1 MSPRIA
7 RRLAVASVV
16 GFLCLGIGC
25 SSDEQKLARHM
36 SSAEQYAAEGKRKE
50 ALIELRNALQLAPR
64 NADVNFRISR
74 LLEED
79 GKLAEAVFFL
89 RETTRLDP
97 SRTDAA
103 MAEAKLIMFDDPERA
118 EELIE
123 QVIETDPANTLAYVR
138 RSEIALARNDTE
150 GALAAALTATELQP
164 KDGMGWMQLGIT
176 NLARIR
182 EARLESREPDQ
193 DVFEGAE
200 KAFRRAD
207 ELFGGGAQARV
218 ELGRLYAAWPGHA
231 PEAGATYRSAV
242 EVARPGEPRGRV
254 AGAAASYARTV
265 EDVELLRWALEEI
278 VQNVPESLSSW
289 DQLAELEE
297 QREAGGGEQVYER
310 LIGLRPED
318 AQARVRRARFLAR
331 HERFDDAIARLE
343 KQADEGPEPPV
354 ALEEI
359 VALRL
364 ARGELEPARAATRR
378 LTADYGSHARTA
390 LATGRLALAE
400 RRNDEAAEALRRY
413 AGSEE
418 SVEGQRLL
426 ALAELGRGNH
436 PASVAAVDRALQ
448 LEGESPAELLR
459 LKASI
464 HQAAGDWPQALLT
477 MNRLARTPGIESR
490 RSDELL
496 YARALYE
503 TGRAPL
509 GKQVLERMLQASDP
523 PLQVYVEYAT
533 RERQAEPERAREYLE
548 KVLAEAPRHEGALR
562 LLIARD
568 VETGQLPAALA
579 RLDQAAA
586 TGPLPPTLL
595 LLRAQVL
602 VAQGEHARAEE
613 EARRAFAAAPNLTAA
628 LDLLAQIYAVQG
640 RIDEA
645 IASFEE
651 AEQVGA
657 LPPSGQVLLARLHL
671 SAGHR
676 KEAQGYYEK
685 ALAARDD
692 LPGAKNDLAWILAET
707 GADLDRA
714 TTLAQEA
721 SRAEPDN
728 ADFVDTLG
736 FVYLRKGLDEPALE
750 QFRFAIEL
758 SEREARKRPLFH
770 HHMGLALRAL
780 GRQGEAATAF
790 ARALEL
796 DAGFPEADEARREME
811 AAKSAA
817 AATPG

>member
-7 RRLAVASVV
+7 RRLAVAAVA
-16 GFLCLGIGC
+16 GFLSLGIGC
-25 SSDEQKLARHM
+25 SSDEQKLARHL

-50 ALIELRNALQLAPR
+50 ALIELRNALQLDPK
-64 NADVNFRISR
+64 NADVNYRISR

-118 EELIE
+118 EELIG
-123 QVIETDPANTLAYVR
+123 QVIERDPANALAYVR
-138 RSEIALARNDTE
+138 RSEIALAQNDAE

-176 NLARIR
+176 NLARLR
-182 EARLESREPDQ
+182 AARLANQEPGQ

-207 ELFGGGAQARV
+207 ELFGGGPQARV
-218 ELGRLYAAWPGHA
+218 ELGRLYAVWPGHEQ
-231 PEAGATYRSAV
+231 EAEAAYRSAV
-242 EVARPGEPRGRV
+242 EVAKPGDQRGRV

-265 EDVELLRWALEEI
+265 NDVELLRWALEEI

-289 DQLAELEE
+289 DQLAEVEE
-297 QREAGGGEQVYER
+297 QREAGGGEKVYDR

-318 AQARVRRARFLAR
+318 AQARVRLARFLAR

-354 ALEEI
+354 ALDEI

-364 ARGELEPARAATRR
+364 ARNEIEPARAAVER
-378 LTADYGSHARTA
+378 LTSEHASHSRTA

-413 AGSEE
+413 VGSEE
-418 SVEGQRLL
+418 NVEGQRLL
-426 ALAELGRGNH
+426 ALAELGRRNH
-436 PASVAAVDRALQ
+436 PAALAAIDRALQ

-464 HQAAGDWPQALLT
+464 HQAAGDWPQVLVTL
-477 MNRLARTPGIESR
+477 NRLARTPGIQAR
-490 RSDELL
+490 TSDEFQ

-503 TGRAPL
+503 TGRGAQ
-509 GKQVLERMLQASDP
+509 GKQILEQMLAVPEP
-523 PLQVYVEYAT
+523 PLAVYVEYAT
-533 RERQAEPERAREYLE
+533 REGAAEPEKTREYLE
-548 KVLAEAPRHEGALR
+548 KVLAQAPRHEGALR

-568 VETGQLPAALA
+568 VKAGQLQAALA

-586 TGPLPPTLL
+586 SGPLPPTLL

-602 VAQGEHARAEE
+602 MAQGEHARAEE

-628 LDLLAQIYAVQG
+628 LDLLAQIYAAQG
-640 RIDEA
+640 RMDEA

-651 AEQVGA
+651 AEKVGA
-657 LPPSGQVLLARLHL
+657 LPPSGQVLLARLHMA
-671 SAGHR
+671 AGHQDQA
-676 KEAQGYYEK
+676 KGYYEK

-692 LPGAKNDLAWILAET
+692 LPGAKNDLAWLLAET

-714 TTLAQEA
+714 VTLAQEA

-728 ADFVDTLG
+728 ADFIDTLG
-736 FVYLRKGLDEPALE
+736 YVYLRKGLHEPALE
-750 QFRFAIEL
+750 QFRFAVEL
-758 SEREARKRPLFH
+758 SERAGQKQPLFH

-780 GRQGEAATAF
+780 GRQGDAAAAF

-796 DAGFPEADEARREME
+796 DAAFPQADEARREME
-811 AAKSAA
+811 AARSAA
-817 AATPG
+817 ATSPG